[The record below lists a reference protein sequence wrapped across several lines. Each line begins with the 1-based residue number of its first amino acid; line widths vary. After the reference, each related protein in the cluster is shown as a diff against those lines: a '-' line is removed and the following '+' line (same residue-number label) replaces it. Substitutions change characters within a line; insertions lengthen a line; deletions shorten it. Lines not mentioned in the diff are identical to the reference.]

1 MQNGIVLITVF
12 KENLWKEMSLA
23 ESLRLGV
30 ASRVRPVVIMTY
42 SFDWS
47 ISGCSQYCQR
57 FQNAE
62 AAGHRNYRQASDGHG
77 AYFPTH
83 LRFFLP

>member
-12 KENLWKEMSLA
+12 KENLWKKMSLA

-30 ASRVRPVVIMTY
+30 ASRVRPVVIMACG
-42 SFDWS
+42 FDWS
-47 ISGCSQYCQR
+47 ISGCSQYCQQLR
-57 FQNAE
+57 NAE
-62 AAGHRNYRQASDGHG
+62 AADHRNYRRASDGHG
-77 AYFPTH
+77 AYFPAH

>member
-30 ASRVRPVVIMTY
+30 ASRVCPVVIMACG
-42 SFDWS
+42 FD
-47 ISGCSQYCQR
+47 
-57 FQNAE
+57 
-62 AAGHRNYRQASDGHG
+62 
-77 AYFPTH
+77 
-83 LRFFLP
+83 